1 MPPKPME
8 IYRRLL
14 KEGWVEKSRKGLHCK
29 LVRGASIIIFLFI
42 EKSCRRVCMSRSGGK
57 RVGNK
62 WGERRLQCVTRT
74 LQY

>member
-42 EKSCRRVCMSRSGGK
+42 EKSVFLMLLNKMQRQHNTLPLYESIRRQAGWK
-57 RVGNK
+57 
-62 WGERRLQCVTRT
+62 
-74 LQY
+74 